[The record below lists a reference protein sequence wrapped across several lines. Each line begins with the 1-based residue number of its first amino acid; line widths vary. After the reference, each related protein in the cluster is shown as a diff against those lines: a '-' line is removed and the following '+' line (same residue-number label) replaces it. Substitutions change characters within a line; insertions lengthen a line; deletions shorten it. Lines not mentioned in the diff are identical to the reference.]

1 MISLNN
7 KKYSSLYILA
17 KTLNSLGFILVAI
30 ICANI
35 GDNFELFKNFAPGF
49 IFCFL
54 GDFILGFYNDTKK
67 QKYFLIGLGLFLLGH
82 VAFVIAFTTIQS
94 FMLVDLIFPV
104 IAIAITVGLNKLP
117 NMNCEKMKPIVCI
130 YSFFVSLLFAK
141 SIHIFYIIRTTQMF
155 SLTFGATLFLIS
167 DILILFLYFYMKKSP
182 LVAILNLATYYYGI
196 FFIALS
202 LLF

>member
-7 KKYSSLYILA
+7 KKYSNLYVLA

-30 ICANI
+30 ICASI
-35 GDNFELFKNFAPGF
+35 GDNYELFNNLAPGF

-54 GDFILGFYNDTKK
+54 GDFILGFYNDTQK
-67 QKYFLIGLGLFLLGH
+67 QKYFLIGLSLFLIGH
-82 VAFVIAFTTIQS
+82 IAFVLAFTTIQN

-104 IAIAITVGLNKLP
+104 IAIAITIGLNKLP
-117 NMNCEKMKPIVCI
+117 EMNCEKMKPIVCV
-130 YSFFVSLLFAK
+130 YSFFVSLLFSK
-141 SIHIFYIIRTTQMF
+141 SMHIFYMIRTTQMF
-155 SLTFGATLFLIS
+155 SLAFGSTLFLIS
-167 DILILFLYFYMKKSP
+167 DILILFLYFYKKKSS